1 MKKSN
6 LLSAIFLILLLN
18 SCSKKNSILIPPTDS
33 SILGT
38 IITDTQ
44 PVTIETNP
52 TPPKRVPSR
61 VSNHPIH
68 QNRSI
73 YGTTTFKLKTKL
85 SKKVKE
91 SSGLIKVDGRLWTM
105 NDSGGRAELYQ
116 IDEQNGRVLKRV
128 KIINAHN
135 RDWEALTFDD
145 NYIYIGD
152 VGNNR
157 GYRRDLRI
165 YKIPRGALKNQKSI
179 RAEVINFNYSDQ
191 KDFTKKASR
200 QTNFDCEAMVA
211 YHGKLYL
218 FSKDWGDNRTRL
230 YELSTSVGKQI
241 AKYKSSFNI
250 NGLVTDASINREL
263 DILLLSTY
271 SSILTAD
278 IWAFSNFKGENF
290 FNGDKKKLN
299 IKPTTAQIEGI
310 TFIGSH
316 KAYVSSEAFR
326 KYIFSFDASLY
337 SLDFSG
343 EFE

>member
-1 MKKSN
+1 MKKNN
-6 LLSAIFLILLLN
+6 LLTALFLILLLN
-18 SCSKKNSILIPPTDS
+18 SCSKKNSISTPPIDRPL
-33 SILGT
+33 LGT

-44 PVTIETNP
+44 PVTIDTNP
-52 TPPKRVPSR
+52 TPPKKVPNR

-73 YGTTTFKLKTKL
+73 YGTTIFKLKTEL

-91 SSGLIKVDGRLWTM
+91 SSGLIKVDGKLWTM
-105 NDSGGRAELYQ
+105 NDSGGEAKLYQ
-116 IDEQNGRVLKRV
+116 IDERNGRVLKSV
-128 KIINAHN
+128 KILNAHN

-145 NYIYIGD
+145 NYVYIGD

-165 YKIPRGALKNQKSI
+165 YKIPRGALKNQKSA
-179 RAEVINFNYSDQ
+179 RAETITFNYSDQ

-230 YELSTSVGKQI
+230 YELSTSAGKHI

-250 NGLVTDASINREL
+250 NGLVTDASINKEL

-278 IWAFSNFKGENF
+278 IWVFSNFKGENF
-290 FNGDKKKLN
+290 FSGNKKKLN
-299 IKPTTAQIEGI
+299 IKPMTAQIEGI

-316 KAYVSSEAFR
+316 KAYVSSESFR
-326 KYIFSFDASLY
+326 KYIFSFNASLY